1 MKQQEKK
8 SANHMVWIDLVRVIA
23 CFFVI
28 VNHTNSQIFVN
39 TTPSVEWFI
48 SLTYFFVS
56 KIAVPLFVIISGY
69 LLLDRQ
75 DSYYNNFCRIMR
87 MATVLFFASL
97 GYYLYFVSLGR
108 IYSSFSWVEFLG
120 IIVKGPMTGAFWYL
134 YLYIGLLIMLP
145 FLQKLVKGM
154 ERKDFHVFFAISAV
168 VYGIW
173 PILEHYVPVI
183 ELSENL
189 ELPLFASYVAML
201 MLGYYFKKYAVSRK
215 NTKIGSAVIFVVA
228 IAFNVIATYMEYTYV
243 SQDSNKYLFLDER
256 TFFPIVLAA
265 CCVFYIFKDMKL
277 HGFVG
282 RIISLAGSCAF
293 GIYLL
298 SDFLIGY
305 FQFVFDFFS
314 RYMSPILA
322 VLIMEGWIFV
332 LGFVVIYFVKK
343 IPIIKELV

>member
-1 MKQQEKK
+1 MKQEEKK
-8 SANHMVWIDLVRVIA
+8 SANHMVWIDFVRIIA
-23 CFFVI
+23 CFLVI
-28 VNHTNSQIFVN
+28 VNHTNSQIFIN
-39 TTPSVEWFI
+39 TTPSVEWFV
-48 SLTYFFVS
+48 SLIYFFVS

-75 DSYYNNFCRIMR
+75 DSYYTNFRRIMR
-87 MATVLFFASL
+87 MVIVLFFASL
-97 GYYLYFVSLGR
+97 GYYIYFVSLGR
-108 IYSSFSWVEFLG
+108 ICSSFSWAEFLG

-154 ERKDFHVFFAISAV
+154 ERKDFYVFFAISAV

-173 PILEHYVPVI
+173 PILEHYAPVLT
-183 ELSENL
+183 LSKDL
-189 ELPLFASYVAML
+189 EIPLFASYVTML

-215 NTKIGSAVIFVVA
+215 NAKIWSAVIFVVT
-228 IAFNVIATYMEYTYV
+228 IAFNVIATYSEYTYV

-256 TFFPIVLAA
+256 TLFPIVLAA

-277 HGFVG
+277 RGFVG
-282 RIISLAGSCAF
+282 QVISLAGGCVF

-314 RYMSPILA
+314 RYMSPLLA

-332 LGFVVIYFVKK
+332 LGFVVVYVMKK